1 MDFSNPPDSEIR
13 AILSRPATVAVVGCS
28 DNPSRD
34 SLRIAKLLK
43 SRGFKVIPV
52 NPQLSP
58 NALLT
63 ELGEPCYPDLAS
75 IPEPIEI
82 VDVFRRPEFLPTIVE
97 DAIAKHAQILWC
109 QLGVIN
115 LEAAH
120 RAQNAAMTVIMD
132 RCPAIEF
139 ARLRI

>member
-1 MDFSNPPDSEIR
+1 MDFTNPPDSEIR

-52 NPQLSP
+52 NPQLDSE
-58 NALLT
+58 ALRV
-63 ELGEPCYPDLAS
+63 ELGETCYPDLAS
-75 IPEPIEI
+75 IPEPVEI
-82 VDVFRRPEFLPTIVE
+82 VDVFRRSEFVPEVVE
-97 DAIAKHAQILWC
+97 AAIAKRAQILWC

-115 LEAAH
+115 LEAAN
-120 RAQNAAMTVIMD
+120 RAQKAGLTVIMD

-139 ARLRI
+139 SRLSI